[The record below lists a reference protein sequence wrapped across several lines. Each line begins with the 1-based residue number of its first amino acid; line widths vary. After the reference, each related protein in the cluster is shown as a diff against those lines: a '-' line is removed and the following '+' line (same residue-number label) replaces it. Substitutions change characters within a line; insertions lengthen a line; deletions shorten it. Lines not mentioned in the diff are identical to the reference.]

1 MAYTIIN
8 ADGTTLVTVP
18 DTEVNTTYGVTLV
31 GRNYAGYG
39 TFLNDNFIAL
49 MENFNKPSAPA
60 SPLEG
65 QLWYNPNTYSL
76 SLWDDRAW
84 KQLAFAVAQG
94 TAPSASGRNVGDI
107 WFDTDNQQLNV
118 WTGVI
123 VSNVI
128 ASLSTTTST
137 VSLLSS
143 DSVRVGDI
151 LTTTSGTPITT
162 AQNVVVTQILSTT
175 TVQVNQAV
183 TLASGQTVTF
193 TRSSG
198 WYLVGPAYSR
208 TQQITGIY
216 PKTVVDTNNITRTVG
231 LIYQH
236 GQVVGSISRDNEY
249 ALGPGYTIDR
259 LPLIKPGITLI
270 SDQAPQQTRTVLSN
284 SSIPAAGTTLV
295 GISSVDG
302 IQVGDYVITAN
313 VAYSQAVSVSAIFPA
328 NASITIGTSTVLATN
343 DLITFQR
350 GTVESSMFYG
360 TATNAQALNGVTA
373 DRFATLAGVQKFQN
387 DVYVA
392 GNLWATGQTIIWD
405 DDNGDIY
412 LDNQTSGTDFSI
424 YNKIS
429 GSTPSFSRTVQST
442 TAPADGYHTVLY
454 LDRVDDL
461 SMGDIIIS
469 ANNQVGNL
477 ITINGVFNA
486 NSSVSINRADYF
498 RSSEPVTFQRGIN
511 RRLRTLY
518 VNGMYGNI
526 EVAVD
531 PTSNMGIATKRYVDL
546 KANIALQATATNVA
560 ALIGTASISRRDFG
574 NVSLV
579 LDQFIENFTA
589 VNAAVALRST
599 IDSPVFTGNPQ
610 APTPSIGNSD
620 TSIATTKFVTDTANI
635 ILASTTANAI
645 VQDGQI
651 MLRANITS
659 PAFIG
664 TPTAPNADFLART
677 QQLATTYWVGTQFD
691 AININTTANLVAKAP
706 LQNPQFTG
714 VPTAPTTGNLSYTI
728 IPGTTYSLN
737 IPVSGGDSTVATTGF
752 VANAIATMPSANL
765 VPYATKVSPT
775 LEGIPQSTNAPA
787 GTANAWI
794 ATTRFVALN
803 SPVLS
808 VNSKTGTVTLGV
820 ADISGAAPIADP
832 VFTGI
837 PSAPEPDRATYNLQI
852 PTTSWV
858 GNIAAN
864 LAPRDNPVFTGVI
877 TMLTPNANS
886 TASIATTCQWVN
898 GRLASADV
906 PKWGG
911 ATKYVS
917 TNAPA
922 DGTGV
927 NGDLWFQYTP

>member
-1 MAYTIIN
+1 MAYTITH
-8 ADGTTLVTVP
+8 ADGTTLVTIP
-18 DTEVNTTYGVTLV
+18 DTEVNTTYGVTLI

-39 TFLNDNFIAL
+39 TFLNDNFVSL

-60 SPLEG
+60 LPLEG

-118 WTGVI
+118 WTGVV
-123 VSNVI
+123 VSNVV

-137 VSLLSS
+137 VPLLSS

-151 LTTTSGTPITT
+151 LTTTGGTPITT

-175 TVQVNQAV
+175 NVQVNQAV
-183 TLASGQTVTF
+183 TIASGQTVTF
-193 TRSSG
+193 TRNSG

-216 PKTVVDTNNITRTVG
+216 PKTVVDTNSITRTVG

-236 GQVVGSISRDNEY
+236 GQIVGSISRDNEY

-270 SDQAPQQTRTVLSN
+270 SDQAPQQTRTVLTN
-284 SSIPAAGTTLV
+284 SSIPSAGTTLV
-295 GISSVDG
+295 GISSVTG

-313 VAYSQAVSVSAIFPA
+313 VAYSQSVSVSAIFPA
-328 NASITIGTSTVLATN
+328 NASITIGTSTVLAVD

-373 DRFATLAGVQKFQN
+373 DRFATLAGDQIFQA
-387 DVYVA
+387 DVTVG
-392 GNLWATGQTIIWD
+392 GNLYIDSDAVVWD
-405 DDNGDIY
+405 NSGDIY
-412 LDNQTSGTDFSI
+412 LDNLATGGDWNVHS
-424 YNKIS
+424 KIS
-429 GSTPSFSRTVQST
+429 GALPVFGRTVQST
-442 TAPADGYHTVLY
+442 VAPIDGYRTVLS
-454 LDRVDDL
+454 LDSVDDL

-469 ANNQVGNL
+469 ANNQVGDL

-498 RSSEPVTFQRGIN
+498 QSNEPVTFQRGIN

-531 PTSNMGIATKRYVDL
+531 PTSNMGVATKRYVDL

-560 ALIGTASISRRDFG
+560 ALIGTAGISRRDFG
-574 NVSLV
+574 NISNII
-579 LDQFIENFTA
+579 DQFNNNFTA
-589 VNAAVALRST
+589 VNASVALRAT
-599 IDSPVFTGNPQ
+599 INSPAFTGTPTV
-610 APTPSIGNSD
+610 PTPTFGDSSGN
-620 TSIATTKFVTDTANI
+620 IATTEFVANLAAHVQAEARANGALLVTA
-635 ILASTTANAI
+635 
-645 VQDGQI
+645 VQS
-651 MLRANITS
+651 RANIANPSFT
-659 PAFIG
+659 G
-664 TPTAPNADFLART
+664 VPTAPNADFLDRT

-691 AININTTANLVAKAP
+691 AININTTANLAAKAP

-714 VPTAPTTGNLSYTI
+714 APTAPTTGNLSYTI

-765 VPYATKVSPT
+765 TPYATKVSPT

-808 VNSKTGTVTLGV
+808 VNAKTGAVILGV
-820 ADISGAAPIADP
+820 ADVSGAAPIADP

-837 PSAPEPDRATYNLQI
+837 PRAPEPDRSTYNLQI

-877 TMLTPNANS
+877 TMLTPSANS

-917 TNAPA
+917 TSAPA